1 MIHKSLGFQIFFL
14 NVELVFHFYH
24 LPKLNSKEHKPNLI
38 VFIEFQ

>member
-1 MIHKSLGFQIFFL
+1 MIHKSLGFQFFL
-14 NVELVFHFYH
+14 IVELVFHFYQ